1 MAASQPSRV
10 RAVSSA
16 TVFALSTAPGRSAI
30 AVFRITGPLSGAALE
45 RLTGLAPP
53 EPRRAMRVD
62 IRDPDS
68 GEVLDDGLALRF
80 PAPASYTGEDLVE
93 LHIHGGRATVEAVG
107 LALGRIPG
115 LVPAGPGDF
124 TRRAFLAGK
133 LDLTRVEAI
142 ADLIDAETE
151 AQRRQAMRQA
161 GGALA
166 ALYDGWREALIG
178 ALAHL
183 EAVIDFPD
191 EDLPPET
198 GAEIAGTVAS
208 LACGVARHLADARR
222 GERLRDGVSVAV
234 LGPPNVGKSSLVNA
248 LARRDA
254 AIVAPE
260 AGTTRDVIEVHLDLG
275 GYPAILADTA
285 GLRDAAGAV
294 EEEGIRRALARA
306 ENADLRLVML
316 DARAPEPD
324 AALRGLIDGDALVVL
339 NKTDLCDGPPPRQ
352 AAGAAALP
360 VSVRTGDGLDALT
373 GRLREA
379 VEERAA
385 TAASPA
391 PTRLR
396 HRLALEACLAALG
409 RAEAQPEAELRAE
422 DLRAAAAALG
432 RLTGR
437 VGVDD
442 VLDAIF
448 RDFCIGK

>member
-1 MAASQPSRV
+1 MAASQPWRV

-16 TVFALSTAPGRSAI
+16 TVFALSTAPGRAAI
-30 AVFRITGPLSGAALE
+30 AVFRITGPLAAGALE
-45 RLTGLAPP
+45 RLTGLAAPA
-53 EPRRAMRVD
+53 PRRATRVD

-68 GEVLDDGLALRF
+68 GEILDDGLALRF
-80 PAPASYTGEDLVE
+80 PAPASYTGEELVE
-93 LHIHGGRATVEAVG
+93 LHLHGGRATVEAVG

-115 LVPAGPGDF
+115 LAPAGPGDF

-133 LDLTRVEAI
+133 LDLTRVEAV

-166 ALYDGWREALIG
+166 ALYDGWREDLIG
-178 ALAHL
+178 ALARL

-198 GAEIAGTVAS
+198 GAALAETVAS
-208 LACGVARHLADARR
+208 LARDVARHLADARR
-222 GERLRDGVSVAV
+222 GERLRDGVAVAV

-248 LARRDA
+248 LARRDV
-254 AIVAPE
+254 AIVAAE
-260 AGTTRDVIEVHLDLG
+260 AGTTRDAIEVHLDLG
-275 GYPAILADTA
+275 GYPAILTDTA
-285 GLRDAAGAV
+285 GLREAAGEV

-306 ENADLRLVML
+306 GDADLRLVML

-324 AALRGLIDGDALVVL
+324 GTLAGLIDGGALVVL
-339 NKTDLCDGPPPRQ
+339 NKTDLCDAPPP
-352 AAGAAALP
+352 AEVAGAAALP
-360 VSVRTGDGLDALT
+360 VSALTGDGLDALT
-373 GRLREA
+373 GRLRAA
-379 VEERAA
+379 VEGCAA
-385 TAASPA
+385 AGASPA

-396 HRLALEACLAALG
+396 HRLALEACLAALE

-437 VGVDD
+437 VGVED

>member
-1 MAASQPSRV
+1 MGGT
-10 RAVSSA
+10 
-16 TVFALSTAPGRSAI
+16 TVFALSTAPGRGAI
-30 AVFRITGPLSGAALE
+30 AVFRVSGPRAGAALE
-45 RLTGLAPP
+45 RLTGLAAP

-62 IRDPDS
+62 IREPRAAS
-68 GEVLDDGLALRF
+68 SSTTGLAIRF

-93 LHIHGGRATVEAVG
+93 LHVHGGRATVEAVG

-115 LVPAGPGDF
+115 LAPAEPGDF

-183 EAVIDFPD
+183 EAWIDFPD
-191 EDLPPET
+191 EDLPPDGE
-198 GAEIAGTVAS
+198 AEIAHAVSS
-208 LACGVARHLADARR
+208 LARGVARHLADARR

-248 LARRDA
+248 LARRDV
-254 AIVAPE
+254 AIVAAE
-260 AGTTRDVIEVHLDLG
+260 AGTTRDVIEIHLDLG

-285 GLRDAAGAV
+285 GLREAAGEI

-306 ENADLRLVML
+306 ENADFRLVML
-316 DARAPEPD
+316 DARDPAPSPAL
-324 AALRGLIDGDALVVL
+324 AALIDGDALVAL
-339 NKTDLCDGPPPRQ
+339 NKTDLCEVPPPAQ
-352 AAGAAALP
+352 VAGRSALA
-360 VSVRTGDGLDALT
+360 VSAKTGDGLDALT
-373 GRLREA
+373 DRLRLA

-385 TAASPA
+385 SGASPA

-396 HRLALEACLAALG
+396 HRLALEACLAALE
-409 RAEAQPEAELRAE
+409 RAKGQDVAELRAE

-437 VGVDD
+437 VGVED

>member
-1 MAASQPSRV
+1 M
-10 RAVSSA
+10 VSSA
-16 TVFALSTAPGRSAI
+16 TVFALSTAPGRAAI
-30 AVFRITGPLSGAALE
+30 AVFRVSGPRAGAALE
-45 RLTGLAPP
+45 RLTGLAAP

-68 GEVLDDGLALRF
+68 GELLDDGLAIRF

-93 LHIHGGRATVEAVG
+93 LHVHGGRATVEAVG

-115 LVPAGPGDF
+115 FAPAEPGDF

-183 EAVIDFPD
+183 EAGIDFPD
-191 EDLPPET
+191 EDLPPDGE
-198 GAEIAGTVAS
+198 AEIARAVSS
-208 LACGVARHLADARR
+208 LACDVARHLADARR

-248 LARRDA
+248 LARRDV
-254 AIVAPE
+254 AIVAAE

-285 GLRDAAGAV
+285 GLREAAGEI

-306 ENADLRLVML
+306 EDADLRLVML
-316 DARAPEPD
+316 DARDPAPSPAL
-324 AALRGLIDGDALVVL
+324 AALIDGDALVAL
-339 NKTDLCDGPPPRQ
+339 NKTDLCEVSPP
-352 AAGAAALP
+352 AEVAGRSALA
-360 VSVRTGDGLDALT
+360 VSAKTGDGLDALT
-373 GRLREA
+373 DRLRRA

-385 TAASPA
+385 SGASPA

-396 HRLALEACLAALG
+396 HRLALEACLAALE
-409 RAEAQPEAELRAE
+409 RAKEQPAAELRAE

>member
-1 MAASQPSRV
+1 MTST
-10 RAVSSA
+10 
-16 TVFALSTAPGRSAI
+16 TVFALSTPPGRGAI
-30 AVFRITGPLSGAALE
+30 AVFRITGPRAAAALE
-45 RLTGLAPP
+45 RLTGLAAPA
-53 EPRRAMRVD
+53 PRRAVRVA
-62 IRDPDS
+62 IRDPAT
-68 GEVLDDGLALRF
+68 GEILDDGLALRF

-93 LHIHGGRATVEAVG
+93 LHLHGGRATVEAVG
-107 LALGRIPG
+107 LALGRIDG
-115 LVPAGPGDF
+115 LAPAGPGDF

-133 LDLTRVEAI
+133 LDLTQVEAV

-166 ALYDGWREALIG
+166 ALYDGWRADLIG

-198 GAEIAGTVAS
+198 EAEIAGTVAA
-208 LACGVARHLADARR
+208 LARDVARHLADARR
-222 GERLRDGVSVAV
+222 GERLRDGVAVAV

-248 LARRDA
+248 LARRDV

-260 AGTTRDVIEVHLDLG
+260 PGTTRDAIEVHLDLG

-285 GLRDAAGAV
+285 GLRDEAGAV
-294 EEEGIRRALARA
+294 EAEGIRRALDRA

-324 AALRGLIDGDALVVL
+324 AALAALIDGDALLVL
-339 NKTDLCDGPPPRQ
+339 NKTDLRAAPPPRRV
-352 AAGAAALP
+352 AGAEALP
-360 VSVRTGDGLDALT
+360 LSVRTGDGLYALLA
-373 GRLREA
+373 RLGAA
-379 VEERAA
+379 VAERAA
-385 TAASPA
+385 SGAAPA

-396 HRLALEACLAALG
+396 HRLALDACRAALE
-409 RAEAQPEAELRAE
+409 RARAQPVPELRAE

-437 VGVDD
+437 VGVED

>member
-1 MAASQPSRV
+1 MFRV
-10 RAVSSA
+10 S
-16 TVFALSTAPGRSAI
+16 
-30 AVFRITGPLSGAALE
+30 GPLAGAALE
-45 RLTGLAPP
+45 RLTGLAAP

-62 IRDPDS
+62 IRDPES
-68 GEVLDDGLALRF
+68 GELLDDGLAIRF

-93 LHIHGGRATVEAVG
+93 LHVHGGRATVEAVG

-115 LVPAGPGDF
+115 LAPAEPGDF

-142 ADLIDAETE
+142 ADLIDAGTE

-183 EAVIDFPD
+183 EAWIDFPD
-191 EDLPPET
+191 EDLPPDGE
-198 GAEIAGTVAS
+198 AEIGRAVSS
-208 LACGVARHLADARR
+208 LARGVARHLADARR
-222 GERLRDGVSVAV
+222 GERLRGGVSVAV
-234 LGPPNVGKSSLVNA
+234 VGPPNVGKSSLVNA
-248 LARRDA
+248 LARRDV
-254 AIVAPE
+254 AIVAAG

-285 GLRDAAGAV
+285 GLREAAGEI

-306 ENADLRLVML
+306 EDADLRLVML
-316 DARAPEPD
+316 DARDPAPSPAL
-324 AALRGLIDGDALVVL
+324 AALIDGDALVAL
-339 NKTDLCDGPPPRQ
+339 NKTDLCAAPPPARV
-352 AAGAAALP
+352 GNAAAIA
-360 VSVRTGDGLDALT
+360 VSAKTGDGLDALT
-373 GRLREA
+373 DRLRLA

-385 TAASPA
+385 TGASLA

-396 HRLALEACLAALG
+396 HRLALEACLAALE

-437 VGVDD
+437 VGVED

>member
-1 MAASQPSRV
+1 M
-10 RAVSSA
+10 RAVSST

-30 AVFRITGPLSGAALE
+30 AVFRVTGPRAADALE
-45 RLTGLAPP
+45 LLTGLAAP
-53 EPRRAMRVD
+53 EPRRAVRVE
-62 IRDPDS
+62 IREPDS
-68 GEVLDDGLALRF
+68 GEILDDGLAIRF
-80 PAPASYTGEDLVE
+80 AAPASYTGEELVE

-107 LALGRIPG
+107 LALGRIDG
-115 LVPAGPGDF
+115 LAPAEPGDF

-142 ADLIDAETE
+142 ADLVDAETE
-151 AQRRQAMRQA
+151 AQRRQALRQA

-166 ALYDGWREALIG
+166 ALYDGWRAELIG

-198 GAEIAGTVAS
+198 EAEIAGTIAA
-208 LACGVARHLADARR
+208 LARGVARHLADARR
-222 GERLRDGVSVAV
+222 GERLREGVSVAV

-254 AIVAPE
+254 AIVAPQ
-260 AGTTRDVIEVHLDLG
+260 AGTTRDVVEVHLDLG

-285 GLRDAAGAV
+285 GLREAAGEI

-306 ENADLRLVML
+306 EDADLKLVML
-316 DARAPEPD
+316 DAREPLPSPAL
-324 AALRGLIDGDALVVL
+324 AALIDGDAIPVL
-339 NKTDLCDGPPPRQ
+339 NKTDLRETAPP
-352 AAGAAALP
+352 AEIAGRAALAI
-360 VSVRTGDGLDALT
+360 SAKTGDGLDALT
-373 GRLREA
+373 ERLRHA
-379 VEERAA
+379 VKERAA
-385 TAASPA
+385 SGASPA

-396 HRLALEACLAALG
+396 HRLALEACLAALE
-409 RAEAQPEAELRAE
+409 RAGGQAVPELRAE

-437 VGVDD
+437 VRVED

>member
-1 MAASQPSRV
+1 M
-10 RAVSSA
+10 SSA
-16 TVFALSTAPGRSAI
+16 TVFALSTPPGRSAI
-30 AVFRITGPLSGAALE
+30 AVFRITGPLAAGALE
-45 RLTGLAPP
+45 RLTGLAAP
-53 EPRRAMRVD
+53 EPRRAVRVE
-62 IRDPDS
+62 IRDPAT

-93 LHIHGGRATVEAVG
+93 LHLHGGRATVEAVG

-115 LVPAGPGDF
+115 LAPAGPGDF

-133 LDLTRVEAI
+133 LDLTQVEAV

-166 ALYDGWREALIG
+166 ALYDGWRGDLIG

-198 GAEIAGTVAS
+198 EAEIAGTIAA
-208 LACGVARHLADARR
+208 LAREVARHLADARR
-222 GERLRDGVSVAV
+222 GERLRDGVAVAV

-248 LARRDA
+248 LARRDV

-260 AGTTRDVIEVHLDLG
+260 AGTTRDAIEVNLDLG
-275 GYPAILADTA
+275 GYPAVVTDTA
-285 GLRDAAGAV
+285 GLREAAGAV
-294 EEEGIRRALARA
+294 EAEGIRRALDRA
-306 ENADLRLVML
+306 GNADLRLVML

-324 AALRGLIDGDALVVL
+324 AALAALIDGDALLVL
-339 NKTDLCDGPPPRQ
+339 NKTDLRAAPPPRRV
-352 AAGAAALP
+352 AGAEAIPL
-360 VSVRTGDGLDALT
+360 SVRTGDGLDALLA
-373 GRLREA
+373 RLGAA
-379 VEERAA
+379 VAERAA
-385 TAASPA
+385 SGAAPA

-396 HRLALEACLAALG
+396 HRLALEACQGALERAAG
-409 RAEAQPEAELRAE
+409 EPAPELRAE

>member
-1 MAASQPSRV
+1 MTAT
-10 RAVSSA
+10 

-30 AVFRITGPLSGAALE
+30 AVFRITGPLADDALE
-45 RLTGLAPP
+45 RLTGLAAPA
-53 EPRRAMRVD
+53 PRRAVRVE
-62 IRDPDS
+62 IRDPGT
-68 GEVLDDGLALRF
+68 GEILDDGLALRF
-80 PAPASYTGEDLVE
+80 AAPASYTGEELVE
-93 LHIHGGRATVEAVG
+93 LHVHGGRATVEAVG

-115 LVPAGPGDF
+115 LAPAGPGDF

-166 ALYDGWREALIG
+166 ALYDGWRAELIG

-198 GAEIAGTVAS
+198 EAEIAGTIAA
-208 LACGVARHLADARR
+208 LARDVGRHLADARR
-222 GERLRDGVSVAV
+222 GERLRDGVAVAV

-248 LARRDA
+248 LARRDV
-254 AIVAPE
+254 AIVSPRP
-260 AGTTRDVIEVHLDLG
+260 GTTRDAIEVHLDLG
-275 GYPAILADTA
+275 GYPAILTDTA
-285 GLRDAAGAV
+285 GLRDAGGAV
-294 EEEGIRRALARA
+294 EAEGIRRALARA

-316 DARAPEPD
+316 DARAPDPD
-324 AALRGLIDGDALVVL
+324 AALAALIDGDALVAL
-339 NKTDLCDGPPPRQ
+339 NKTDLRDDPPP
-352 AAGAAALP
+352 AEVAGRGALAI
-360 VSVRTGDGLDALT
+360 SAKTGDGLDALT
-373 GRLREA
+373 ERLGLA
-379 VEERAA
+379 VKERAA
-385 TAASPA
+385 SGASPA

-396 HRLALEACLAALG
+396 HRLALEACLAALE
-409 RAEAQPEAELRAE
+409 RAREQTAPELRAE

-437 VGVDD
+437 VGVED

>member
-1 MAASQPSRV
+1 M
-10 RAVSSA
+10 SSA
-16 TVFALSTAPGRSAI
+16 TVFALSTAPGRAAI
-30 AVFRITGPLSGAALE
+30 AVFRIAGPLAADALE
-45 RLTGLAPP
+45 RLTGLAAPA
-53 EPRRAMRVD
+53 PRRAVRVQ
-62 IRDPDS
+62 IRDPAT
-68 GEVLDDGLALRF
+68 GEILDDGLAIRF
-80 PAPASYTGEDLVE
+80 AAPASYTGEALVE

-115 LVPAGPGDF
+115 LAPAGPGDF

-133 LDLTRVEAI
+133 LDLTQVEAV

-151 AQRRQAMRQA
+151 AQRRQAVRQA

-191 EDLPPET
+191 EDLPPEA
-198 GAEIAGTVAS
+198 GAALADTIGALAGD
-208 LACGVARHLADARR
+208 VARHLADARR
-222 GERLRDGVSVAV
+222 GERLRDGVAVAV

-248 LARRDA
+248 LARRDV

-260 AGTTRDVIEVHLDLG
+260 AGTTRDAIEVHLDLA

-294 EEEGIRRALARA
+294 EAEGIRRALDRA

-316 DARAPEPD
+316 DARAPDPD
-324 AALRGLIDGDALVVL
+324 AALEALIDEDALLVL
-339 NKTDLCDGPPPRQ
+339 NKADLCDAAPPPAVAGADALAISVRTGEGLDALAGRLGAAVAERA
-352 AAGAAALP
+352 AAGAA
-360 VSVRTGDGLDALT
+360 
-373 GRLREA
+373 
-379 VEERAA
+379 
-385 TAASPA
+385 PA

-396 HRLALEACLAALG
+396 HRLALEACLAALE
-409 RAEAQPEAELRAE
+409 RARDQTVAELRAE

-437 VGVDD
+437 VGVED

-448 RDFCIGK
+448 REFCIGK

>member
-1 MAASQPSRV
+1 M
-10 RAVSSA
+10 SA
-16 TVFALSTAPGRSAI
+16 GTTVFALSTAPGRGAI
-30 AVFRITGPLSGAALE
+30 AVFRISGPRAGAALE
-45 RLTGLAPP
+45 ILTGLASP
-53 EPRRAMRVD
+53 EPRRAVRVA
-62 IRDPDS
+62 IRDPGT
-68 GEVLDDGLALRF
+68 GEILDDGLALRF

-107 LALGRIPG
+107 LALGRIDG
-115 LVPAGPGDF
+115 LVPAAPGDF
-124 TRRAFLAGK
+124 TRRAFHAGK
-133 LDLTRVEAI
+133 LDLTQVEAI
-142 ADLIDAETE
+142 ADLVDAETE
-151 AQRRQAMRQA
+151 AQRRQALRQA

-166 ALYDGWREALIG
+166 ALYDGWRDGLIG

-183 EAVIDFPD
+183 EACIDFPD

-198 GAEIAGTVAS
+198 EAEIAETIAA
-208 LACGVARHLADARR
+208 LARDVARHLKDARR
-222 GERLRDGVSVAV
+222 GERLRDGVAVAV

-254 AIVAPE
+254 AIVSPQ

-285 GLRDAAGAV
+285 GLREAAGDV

-316 DARAPEPD
+316 DARAPGPD
-324 AALRGLIDGDALVVL
+324 AALAELIDGDALVVL
-339 NKTDLCDGPPPRQ
+339 NKIDLCDAPPPARV
-352 AAGAAALP
+352 AGADALAI
-360 VSVRTGDGLDALT
+360 SAKTGDGLEALID
-373 GRLREA
+373 RLGQA
-379 VEERAA
+379 VADRAA
-385 TAASPA
+385 SGASLA

-409 RAEAQPEAELRAE
+409 RAGDQPVAELRAE

>member
-1 MAASQPSRV
+1 MV
-10 RAVSSA
+10 RST

-30 AVFRITGPLSGAALE
+30 AVFRITGPLAAGALA
-45 RLTGLAPP
+45 RLTGLAAPA
-53 EPRRAMRVD
+53 PRQAVRVE
-62 IRDPDS
+62 IRDPGT

-93 LHIHGGRATVEAVG
+93 LHLHGGRATVEAVG
-107 LALGRIPG
+107 LALGRLDG
-115 LVPAGPGDF
+115 LAPAGPGDF

-133 LDLTRVEAI
+133 LDLTRVEAV

-166 ALYDGWREALIG
+166 ALYDGWRGDLIG

-198 GAEIAGTVAS
+198 EAEIAGTIAV
-208 LACGVARHLADARR
+208 LARDVARHLADARR
-222 GERLRDGVSVAV
+222 GERLRDGVAVAV

-248 LARRDA
+248 LARRDV

-260 AGTTRDVIEVHLDLG
+260 PGTTRDAIEVHLDLG
-275 GYPAILADTA
+275 GYPAVVADTA
-285 GLRDAAGAV
+285 GLRDEAGAV
-294 EEEGIRRALARA
+294 EKEGIRRALDRA
-306 ENADLRLVML
+306 GNADLRLVML

-324 AALRGLIDGDALVVL
+324 AALAALIDGDALLVL
-339 NKTDLCDGPPPRQ
+339 NKTDLTDLRAAPPPRRV
-352 AAGAAALP
+352 AGTDAIPL
-360 VSVRTGDGLDALT
+360 SVRTGDGLDALLA
-373 GRLREA
+373 RLGAA
-379 VEERAA
+379 VAERAA
-385 TAASPA
+385 SGAAPA

-396 HRLALEACLAALG
+396 HRLALEACQGALERAAG
-409 RAEAQPEAELRAE
+409 QPAPELRAE

>member
-1 MAASQPSRV
+1 M
-10 RAVSSA
+10 
-16 TVFALSTAPGRSAI
+16 FALSTAPGRSAI
-30 AVFRITGPLSGAALE
+30 AVFRITGPRAAAALQ
-45 RLTGLAPP
+45 RLTGLAAP
-53 EPRRAMRVD
+53 EPRRAVRVE
-62 IRDPDS
+62 IRDPGT
-68 GEVLDDGLALRF
+68 GEVLDDGLAIRF

-93 LHIHGGRATVEAVG
+93 LHLHGGRATVEAVG
-107 LALGRIPG
+107 LALGRIDG
-115 LVPAGPGDF
+115 LAPAGPGDF

-166 ALYDGWREALIG
+166 ALYDGWRADLIG

-198 GAEIAGTVAS
+198 EAEIAGA
-208 LACGVARHLADARR
+208 LAALARGVAGHLADARR
-222 GERLRDGVSVAV
+222 GERLRDGVAVAV

-248 LARRDA
+248 LARRDV
-254 AIVAPE
+254 AIVAPQP
-260 AGTTRDVIEVHLDLG
+260 GTTRDAIEVHLDLG
-275 GYPAILADTA
+275 GYPAVLTDTA
-285 GLRDAAGAV
+285 GLRDEAGAV
-294 EEEGIRRALARA
+294 EAEGIRRALDRA

-324 AALRGLIDGDALVVL
+324 AALAALIDEDALLVL
-339 NKTDLCDGPPPRQ
+339 NKTDLTDRRAAAPPRRV
-352 AAGAAALP
+352 AGAEAIPL
-360 VSVRTGDGLDALT
+360 SVRTGEGLEALLA
-373 GRLREA
+373 RLGAA
-379 VEERAA
+379 VAERAA
-385 TAASPA
+385 SGAAPA

-396 HRLALEACLAALG
+396 HRLALEACLAALE
-409 RAEAQPEAELRAE
+409 RAADQPVPELRAE

-437 VGVDD
+437 VGVED

>member
-1 MAASQPSRV
+1 MTST
-10 RAVSSA
+10 

-30 AVFRITGPLSGAALE
+30 AVFRITGPLAAGALE
-45 RLTGLAPP
+45 ILTGLAAPA
-53 EPRRAMRVD
+53 PRRAVRVT
-62 IRDPDS
+62 IRDPGT

-93 LHIHGGRATVEAVG
+93 LHLHGGRATVEAVG
-107 LALGRIPG
+107 LALGRIDG
-115 LVPAGPGDF
+115 LAPAGPGDF

-133 LDLTRVEAI
+133 LDLTQVEAV

-166 ALYDGWREALIG
+166 ALYDGWRAGLIG

-198 GAEIAGTVAS
+198 EAEIAGTIAA
-208 LACGVARHLADARR
+208 LAREVARHLADARR
-222 GERLRDGVSVAV
+222 GERLREGVAVAV

-248 LARRDA
+248 LARRDV

-260 AGTTRDVIEVHLDLG
+260 PGTTRDAIEVHLDLG
-275 GYPAILADTA
+275 GYPAVVADTA
-285 GLRDAAGAV
+285 GLRDEAGAV
-294 EEEGIRRALARA
+294 EAEGIRRALDRA

-324 AALRGLIDGDALVVL
+324 AALTALIDGDALLVL
-339 NKTDLCDGPPPRQ
+339 NKTDLADLRAAPPPRRV
-352 AAGAAALP
+352 AGAEAIPL
-360 VSVRTGDGLDALT
+360 SVRTGDGLDALLA
-373 GRLREA
+373 RLGAA
-379 VEERAA
+379 VAQRAA
-385 TAASPA
+385 AGAAPA

-396 HRLALEACLAALG
+396 HRLALEACRAALE
-409 RAEAQPEAELRAE
+409 RAAGEPAPELRAE

>member
-1 MAASQPSRV
+1 M
-10 RAVSSA
+10 
-16 TVFALSTAPGRSAI
+16 FALSTAPGRSAI
-30 AVFRITGPLSGAALE
+30 AAFRITGPRAGAALE
-45 RLTGLAPP
+45 LLTGLAAP
-53 EPRRAMRVD
+53 EPRRAVRVA
-62 IRDPDS
+62 IRDPDT
-68 GEVLDDGLALRF
+68 GETLDDGLALRF

-93 LHIHGGRATVEAVG
+93 LHVHGGRATVEAVG

-115 LVPAGPGDF
+115 LVPAEPGDF
-124 TRRAFLAGK
+124 TRRAFLSGK
-133 LDLTRVEAI
+133 LDLTRVEAV
-142 ADLIDAETE
+142 ADLIDAGTE
-151 AQRRQAMRQA
+151 AQRRQALRQA

-166 ALYDGWREALIG
+166 ALYDGWRADLIG

-191 EDLPPET
+191 EDLPPEVE
-198 GAEIAGTVAS
+198 AEIAETVAA
-208 LACGVARHLADARR
+208 LVRDVARHLADARR
-222 GERLRDGVSVAV
+222 GERLRDGVAVAV

-254 AIVAPE
+254 AIVSPH
-260 AGTTRDVIEVHLDLG
+260 AGTTRDVIEIRLDLG

-285 GLRDAAGAV
+285 GLREAAGAI
-294 EEEGIRRALARA
+294 EEEGIRRALDRA

-316 DARAPEPD
+316 DARAPDPD
-324 AALRGLIDGDALVVL
+324 ASLAGLIGGDALVVL
-339 NKTDLCDGPPPRQ
+339 NKTDLRATPPPARV
-352 AAGAAALP
+352 AGADALP
-360 VSVRTGDGLDALT
+360 VSVRTGAGLEALVD
-373 GRLREA
+373 RLRLA

-385 TAASPA
+385 SGASPA

-396 HRLALEACLAALG
+396 HRLALEACLAALE
-409 RAEAQPEAELRAE
+409 RARAQAVAELRAE

-432 RLTGR
+432 RIVGR

>member
-1 MAASQPSRV
+1 MAGT
-10 RAVSSA
+10 

-30 AVFRITGPLSGAALE
+30 AAFRITGPRAGAALE
-45 RLTGLAPP
+45 LLTGLAAP
-53 EPRRAMRVD
+53 EPRRAVRVA
-62 IRDPDS
+62 IRDPDT
-68 GEVLDDGLALRF
+68 GETLDDGLALRF

-93 LHIHGGRATVEAVG
+93 LHVHGGRATVEAVG

-115 LVPAGPGDF
+115 LVPAEPGDF
-124 TRRAFLAGK
+124 TRRAFLSGK
-133 LDLTRVEAI
+133 LDLTRVEAV

-151 AQRRQAMRQA
+151 AQRRQALRQA

-166 ALYDGWREALIG
+166 ALYDGWRADLIG

-191 EDLPPET
+191 EDLPPEVE
-198 GAEIAGTVAS
+198 AEIAETVAA
-208 LACGVARHLADARR
+208 LVRGVARHLADARR
-222 GERLRDGVSVAV
+222 GERLRDGVAVAV

-254 AIVAPE
+254 AIVSPH
-260 AGTTRDVIEVHLDLG
+260 AGTTRDVIEIRLDLG

-285 GLRDAAGAV
+285 GLREAAGAI
-294 EEEGIRRALARA
+294 EEEGIRRALDRA

-316 DARAPEPD
+316 DARNPAPD
-324 AALRGLIDGDALVVL
+324 AALEALIDGDALVVL
-339 NKTDLCDGPPPRQ
+339 NKTDLRATPPPARV
-352 AAGAAALP
+352 AGADALP
-360 VSVRTGDGLDALT
+360 VSVLTGDGLEALVD
-373 GRLREA
+373 RLRLA

-385 TAASPA
+385 SGASPA

-396 HRLALEACLAALG
+396 HRLALEACLAALE
-409 RAEAQPEAELRAE
+409 RARAQPVAELRAE

-432 RLTGR
+432 RIVGR

>member
-1 MAASQPSRV
+1 MFRV
-10 RAVSSA
+10 SGPRA
-16 TVFALSTAPGRSAI
+16 
-30 AVFRITGPLSGAALE
+30 GAALE
-45 RLTGLAPP
+45 ELTGLAAP

-62 IRDPDS
+62 IRDPES
-68 GEVLDDGLALRF
+68 GEILDDGLAIRF

-93 LHIHGGRATVEAVG
+93 LHVHGGRATVEAVG

-115 LVPAGPGDF
+115 LAPAEPGDF

-183 EAVIDFPD
+183 EAYIDFPD
-191 EDLPPET
+191 EDLPPDGEV
-198 GAEIAGTVAS
+198 EIARAVSS
-208 LACGVARHLADARR
+208 LARGVARHLADARR

-248 LARRDA
+248 LARRDV
-254 AIVAPE
+254 AIVAAG
-260 AGTTRDVIEVHLDLG
+260 AGTTRDVIEAHLDLG

-285 GLRDAAGAV
+285 GLREAAGAI

-306 ENADLRLVML
+306 EDADLRLVML
-316 DARAPEPD
+316 DARDPAPSPAL
-324 AALRGLIDGDALVVL
+324 AALIDGDALVAL
-339 NKTDLCDGPPPRQ
+339 NKTDLCEVAPP
-352 AAGAAALP
+352 AEVAGRSALA
-360 VSVRTGDGLDALT
+360 VSAKTGEGLDALT
-373 GRLREA
+373 DRLRLA
-379 VEERAA
+379 VEERAESG
-385 TAASPA
+385 ASPA

-396 HRLALEACLAALG
+396 HRLALEACLSALE
-409 RAEAQPEAELRAE
+409 RAKGQGVAELKAE

-437 VGVDD
+437 VGIDD

>member
-1 MAASQPSRV
+1 M
-10 RAVSSA
+10 SST
-16 TVFALSTAPGRSAI
+16 TVFALSTAPGRAAI
-30 AVFRITGPLSGAALE
+30 AAFRITGPLAGAALE
-45 RLTGLAPP
+45 RLTGLAAP
-53 EPRRAMRVD
+53 EPRRAVRVE
-62 IRDPDS
+62 IRDPGT
-68 GEVLDDGLALRF
+68 GEVLDDGLAIRF
-80 PAPASYTGEDLVE
+80 AAPASYTGEDLVE
-93 LHIHGGRATVEAVG
+93 LHVHGGRATVEAVG
-107 LALGRIPG
+107 LALGRIDG
-115 LVPAGPGDF
+115 LAPAEPGDF

-133 LDLTRVEAI
+133 LDLTRVEAV

-166 ALYDGWREALIG
+166 ALYDGWRADLIG

-198 GAEIAGTVAS
+198 EAEIAGTIAA
-208 LACGVARHLADARR
+208 LARGVARHLADARR
-222 GERLRDGVSVAV
+222 GERLRAGVAVAV

-254 AIVAPE
+254 AIVAPQ
-260 AGTTRDVIEVHLDLG
+260 AGTTRDVIEIHLDLG

-285 GLRDAAGAV
+285 GLREAAGEV

-306 ENADLRLVML
+306 EDADLRLVML
-316 DARAPEPD
+316 DAREPVPSP
-324 AALRGLIDGDALVVL
+324 ALARLIGGDALVVL
-339 NKTDLCDGPPPRQ
+339 NKTDLCGDPPPPEV
-352 AAGAAALP
+352 AGREALA
-360 VSVRTGDGLDALT
+360 VSAKTGDGLDALT
-373 GRLREA
+373 GRLRLA

-385 TAASPA
+385 SGASPA

-396 HRLALEACLAALG
+396 HRLALEACLAALE
-409 RAEAQPEAELRAE
+409 RAGEQAVPELRAE

>member
-1 MAASQPSRV
+1 MTMGGT
-10 RAVSSA
+10 
-16 TVFALSTAPGRSAI
+16 TVFALSTPPGRGAI
-30 AVFRITGPLSGAALE
+30 AVFRITGPRAAAALE
-45 RLTGLAPP
+45 RLTGLAAPA
-53 EPRRAMRVD
+53 PRRAVRVA

-68 GEVLDDGLALRF
+68 GEILDDGLALRF

-93 LHIHGGRATVEAVG
+93 LHLHGGRATVEAVG
-107 LALGRIPG
+107 LALGRIDG
-115 LVPAGPGDF
+115 LAPAGPGDF

-133 LDLTRVEAI
+133 LDLTRVEAV

-166 ALYDGWREALIG
+166 ALYDGWRGDLIG

-198 GAEIAGTVAS
+198 EAEIAGT
-208 LACGVARHLADARR
+208 LAALARGVARHLADARR
-222 GERLRDGVSVAV
+222 GERLRDGVAVAV

-248 LARRDA
+248 LARRDV

-260 AGTTRDVIEVHLDLG
+260 AGTTRDAIEVRLDLG

-285 GLRDAAGAV
+285 GLRDAEGAV
-294 EEEGIRRALARA
+294 EAEGIRRALDRA
-306 ENADLRLVML
+306 GNADLRLVML

-324 AALRGLIDGDALVVL
+324 ASLAALLGEDALLVL
-339 NKTDLCDGPPPRQ
+339 NKTDLRAAPPPRRV
-352 AAGAAALP
+352 AGAEAIPL
-360 VSVRTGDGLDALT
+360 SVRTGDGLDALL
-373 GRLREA
+373 GRLGAA
-379 VEERAA
+379 VAERAA
-385 TAASPA
+385 SDAAPA

-396 HRLALEACLAALG
+396 HRLALEACHRALERAAG
-409 RAEAQPEAELRAE
+409 QPAPELRAE

-437 VGVDD
+437 VGVED

>member
-1 MAASQPSRV
+1 M
-10 RAVSSA
+10 
-16 TVFALSTAPGRSAI
+16 FALSTAPGRSAI
-30 AVFRITGPLSGAALE
+30 AVFRITGPRAGAALE
-45 RLTGLAPP
+45 LLTGLAAP
-53 EPRRAMRVD
+53 EPRRAVRVA
-62 IRDPDS
+62 IRDPDT
-68 GEVLDDGLALRF
+68 GETLDDGLALRF

-93 LHIHGGRATVEAVG
+93 LHVHGGRATVEAVG

-115 LVPAGPGDF
+115 LVPAEPGDF
-124 TRRAFLAGK
+124 TRRAFLSGK
-133 LDLTRVEAI
+133 LDLTRVEAV
-142 ADLIDAETE
+142 ADLIDAGTE
-151 AQRRQAMRQA
+151 AQRRQALRQA

-166 ALYDGWREALIG
+166 ALYDGWRADLIG

-191 EDLPPET
+191 EDLPPEVE
-198 GAEIAGTVAS
+198 AEIAETVAA
-208 LACGVARHLADARR
+208 LVRDVARHLADARR
-222 GERLRDGVSVAV
+222 GERLRDGVAVAV

-254 AIVAPE
+254 AIVSPH
-260 AGTTRDVIEVHLDLG
+260 AGTTRDVIEIRLDLG

-285 GLRDAAGAV
+285 GLREAAGAI
-294 EEEGIRRALARA
+294 EEEGIRRALDRA

-316 DARAPEPD
+316 DARAPDPD
-324 AALRGLIDGDALVVL
+324 ASLAGLIGGDALVVL
-339 NKTDLCDGPPPRQ
+339 NKTDLRATPPPARV
-352 AAGAAALP
+352 AGADALP
-360 VSVRTGDGLDALT
+360 VSVRTGAGLEALVD
-373 GRLREA
+373 RLRLA

-385 TAASPA
+385 SGASPA

-396 HRLALEACLAALG
+396 HRLALEACLAALE
-409 RAEAQPEAELRAE
+409 RARAQAVAELRAE

-432 RLTGR
+432 RIVGR